1 MAETLSKRT
10 CHTNHLSMKK
20 IILLLMAMAVFQAGW
35 AQDGAISFGYAKTS
49 LEQNAINFAISYLKK
64 SEPMLEMFKDGK
76 RSLLSFSPDIDILLG
91 SDDSFNGLTVKYV
104 GNIMRFQTTTVAGIE
119 GVPDLGRL
127 FHNFP
132 VALGF
137 ETAQDFSFI
146 NGIVEAGYIPWY
158 QNDRRVPALLR
169 QTKAGVFLQGGFRA
183 SLADNQINENDTRKP
198 SESQG
203 KEILRTKML
212 VGFSPTHYFGSDKSF
227 GISMVGNGTAWFD
240 FLNQE
245 LYYRLEGRLR
255 LIFLTN
261 YYLDFGYE
269 KGSGAPNFMT
279 GEQFTTNLS
288 IIF

>member
-1 MAETLSKRT
+1 MKRI
-10 CHTNHLSMKK
+10 NLFL
-20 IILLLMAMAVFQAGW
+20 IALAVLQVGR
-35 AQDGAISFGYAKTS
+35 AQDGAMSFGYAKTS

-91 SDDSFNGLTVKYV
+91 SNDAFNGLTVKYV
-104 GNIMRFQTTTVAGIE
+104 GNIMRFQTTSVAGIE

-158 QNDRRVPALLR
+158 QNDRRIPAQLR
-169 QTKAGVFLQGGFRA
+169 RTKVGVFLQGGFKA
-183 SLADNQINENDTRKP
+183 SLIDSQINENDVVRKT
-198 SESQG
+198 ESTG
-203 KEILRTKML
+203 NEILRTKML
-212 VGFSPTHYFGSDKSF
+212 VGFNPTWYFSSDRSLGF
-227 GISMVGNGTAWFD
+227 SLVGNGTAWYD
-240 FLNQE
+240 FLNSGFH
-245 LYYRLEGRLR
+245 YRLEGRLR

-279 GEQFTTNLS
+279 GEQFTANLS